1 MAEGN
6 LLEAGSDQENPQ
18 ELATYWLGQIA
29 LGERKLKSFRTRGD
43 QIVRRYKNKR
53 AYNPTGLSMV
63 GKKMNVLW
71 SNVQTQKP
79 VLFSQTPKPN
89 VQRRNKDKDPV
100 GRWASI
106 VMERCLTNSLDM
118 QPFDHTMNQNVED
131 LLLPGYAAA
140 ITEYKPTLEGD
151 KVAWQ
156 AAITRYVH
164 WKDQITNPARNWEE
178 TWFWGYKVYQTRKE
192 VRATVLNGT
201 ISEEMPEGDVEKAR
215 RISTE
220 IVLDHK
226 EDKKQEEPA
235 AKATVWCIWDKS
247 TKRVLHIAPGW
258 PTEPLAVMPPPVS
271 FDDFYPIPRPLVA
284 TTASDSTIPVPDFD
298 MYSDQ
303 ADEIDMLT
311 QRIYVLERSLRLR
324 GLYPADMESIKQIME
339 NANDQDMIGIEN
351 WAMLAE
357 RGGAA
362 GLVLWFPIK
371 DIAETLLQCIQ
382 ARQEA
387 LTVMYQLTGVS
398 DIMRGSTEPEETATA
413 QQLKSQFGGIRVRE
427 RQRDVQR
434 YIRDIIRLQGEIIAE
449 HFSLETLQE
458 MSGVK
463 LLTQQQKQVLQQ
475 AQAVMQQY
483 QQQAEAMQ
491 QAGQQ
496 PPPPPN
502 LPQPTPEMIDA
513 LKEPT
518 WEEVIGLLR
527 NEKLRGFVIDIETD
541 STIEADQMMEQQKAT
556 EFVTAT
562 TQFVGAWLPVL
573 QAAPNLAP
581 LAGEMMMYA
590 VRRYKAGETLETAI
604 EEAVEQMEAAAQ
616 QPPPPDP
623 KVQAAQIKAQAEQQ
637 KAQAAMQQTQIEA
650 QARQQELQMEL
661 QAKQEEFQMEMIKLR
676 AEMEAMQGELQIK
689 RQEQQMAAE
698 DQSRAQEAAEHGHGL
713 KMEVMDAQAKAK
725 QAAANGG
732 PA

>member
-1 MAEGN
+1 MADEQN
-6 LLEAGSDQENPQ
+6 ALEAGSDQEDPQ

-43 QIVRRYKNKR
+43 QIIRRYKNKR

-106 VMERCLTNSLDM
+106 VMEKVLTNSLDM

-151 KVAWQ
+151 KVAFQ
-156 AAITRYVH
+156 EALTRYIH
-164 WKDQITNPARNWEE
+164 WKDQITNPARNWDE

-192 VRATVLNGT
+192 IRATVLNGNQGD
-201 ISEEMPEGDVEKAR
+201 PEAKEKAR
-215 RISTE
+215 RISEE

-258 PTEPLAVMPPPVS
+258 PTEPLAVMPPPVT
-271 FDDFYPIPRPLVA
+271 FDSFYPIPRPLVA

-357 RGGAA
+357 RGGAE
-362 GLVLWFPIK
+362 GLVVWFPIR
-371 DIAETLLQCIQ
+371 DVAETLIQCIE
-382 ARQEA
+382 ARQQA
-387 LTVMYQLTGVS
+387 LTVMYQITGIS
-398 DIMRGSTEPEETATA
+398 DIMRGSTEEQETATA
-413 QQLKSQFGGIRVRE
+413 QQLKAQFGGIRVRE

-449 HFSLETLQE
+449 HWTLENLQA

-463 LLTQQQKQVLQQ
+463 LLTADQKKMVGQAAAMWEQFGKAQQ
-475 AQAVMQQY
+475 AA
-483 QQQAEAMQ
+483 
-491 QAGQQ
+491 QQ
-496 PPPPPN
+496 PPQEGQPMPQMGAAPPQPPPV
-502 LPQPTPEMIDA
+502 PQPSPEMMEA

-541 STIEADQMMEQQKAT
+541 STIEADQMQEQQKAT
-556 EFVTAT
+556 EFVTAV
-562 TQFVGAWLPVL
+562 TQYVGAWLPAL
-573 QAAPNLAP
+573 QAAPNMAP
-581 LAGEMMMYA
+581 LAGEMLLYA
-590 VRRYKAGETLETAI
+590 VRRYKAGETLET
-604 EEAVEQMEAAAQ
+604 EVENAVEQITASAQ
-616 QPPPPDP
+616 NPQQQVPP
-623 KVQAAQIKAQAEQQ
+623 
-637 KAQAAMQQTQIEA
+637 
-650 QARQQELQMEL
+650 ELQVE
-661 QAKQEEFQMEMIKLR
+661 QAKQQTEKIKAEAAMMKANAEIEKQKLEIEKLR
-676 AEMEAMQGELQIK
+676 IEVEASREEGW
-689 RQEQQMAAE
+689 RQVQMG
-698 DQSRAQEAAEHGHGL
+698 RAQQEAAGEQHNQKL
-713 KMEVMDAQAKAK
+713 EVIGAQAQAKH
-725 QAAANGG
+725 AAAAGG